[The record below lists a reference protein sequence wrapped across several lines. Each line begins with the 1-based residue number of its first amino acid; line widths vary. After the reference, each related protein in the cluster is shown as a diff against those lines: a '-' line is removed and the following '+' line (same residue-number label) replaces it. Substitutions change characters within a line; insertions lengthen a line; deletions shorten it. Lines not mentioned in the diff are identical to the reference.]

1 MNRGARLRHA
11 LLFAALVAIPGSA
24 LAADL
29 GVEVSAAQI
38 TARSG
43 SRNIRDLDAIHERM
57 QAAINCLVGP
67 TGADFVAAVRNPC
80 AATGNGV
87 IPDTPDQAK
96 KARYME
102 AVAKLKAVLK
112 MDDRQAAMEAALA
125 AADFIVTV
133 SEQ

>member
-1 MNRGARLRHA
+1 MHPKQIVPAA
-11 LLFAALVAIPGSA
+11 LLLFLPVPA

-29 GVEVSAAQI
+29 GVEIIAAQI

-43 SRNIRDLDAIHERM
+43 SRNIRDIEAIHERM

-67 TGADFVAAVRNPC
+67 KNADFDAKVRNPC
-80 AATGNGV
+80 AASGNGV

-96 KARYME
+96 KARYAE
-102 AVAKLKAVLK
+102 AVGKLKAVMK
-112 MDDRQAAMEAALA
+112 IDDRQAAMEAALG
-125 AADFIVTV
+125 AADFIVAV